1 MPLKRETKASPQD
14 TGAPSKRSPWLPR
27 ISGPRLR
34 PRPHG
39 HPRERTRHG
48 RPQAQRQAPPAPFL
62 GRAQGRHGP
71 SSQEAASPRDAP
83 PGLGPLAAHLRVVLL
98 RLPLGFTGRAEL
110 KRDPTPARP
119 EQTRRDGA
127 RRGVADVAARLPFRA
142 GGRGPDAQAGA
153 ASPRQKQALLP
164 GSSPRAAPRS
174 PGFCSE
180 DTAAGPRGWT
190 RGRLGTSCIPGLRD
204 PETPW
209 LRPPNGRGA
218 SNCPPRS
225 GSLGTWVSCP
235 LTPEDCGSAGRL
247 GRPTASCLARRW
259 GHCPGGP
266 CWVCDGALGEPEPRK
281 PVGRAL
287 TPTCPQVLLRLPPGL
302 WARSCSLGRAVG
314 SVTRGQSPAF
324 TTACVRLGN
333 AIASH
338 RG

>member
-110 KRDPTPARP
+110 KRDPTPAHP

-127 RRGVADVAARLPFRA
+127 RRTWRLACPSEPEAEAPTHRLAPRAPGRSRPCCPAPVLAQLPAPLVSAVKTLLRVRA
-142 GGRGPDAQAGA
+142 GGRGADSGQA
-153 ASPRQKQALLP
+153 AS
-164 GSSPRAAPRS
+164 RA
-174 PGFCSE
+174 
-180 DTAAGPRGWT
+180 
-190 RGRLGTSCIPGLRD
+190 
-204 PETPW
+204 
-209 LRPPNGRGA
+209 
-218 SNCPPRS
+218 
-225 GSLGTWVSCP
+225 
-235 LTPEDCGSAGRL
+235 
-247 GRPTASCLARRW
+247 
-259 GHCPGGP
+259 
-266 CWVCDGALGEPEPRK
+266 
-281 PVGRAL
+281 
-287 TPTCPQVLLRLPPGL
+287 
-302 WARSCSLGRAVG
+302 
-314 SVTRGQSPAF
+314 
-324 TTACVRLGN
+324 
-333 AIASH
+333 
-338 RG
+338 